1 MNIEFFLN
9 RLDEFL
15 IQNNYCD
22 FKEINI
28 SKGQEVFLTDFHL
41 IVKGKMEI
49 FIMTEN
55 GEYTKIFNFT
65 EKDGFFGG
73 FTHLWKSSNQNNFSY
88 DQNNFFY
95 DQNYFTVFFRAKS
108 DIVLKKIPFNIMVR
122 ALKDFNINKFFI
134 EITFKRMTAIISHF
148 FSRNYNNRDELV
160 KFLLESE
167 SDTSNIVEI
176 DNVYD
181 FVEKYNIS
189 RSTFYK
195 GIRKLEK
202 NKQIK
207 KIKNKIIIVK

>member
-1 MNIEFFLN
+1 MKIEFFLN

-108 DIVLKKIPFNIMVR
+108 DIVLKKIPFNIMVS